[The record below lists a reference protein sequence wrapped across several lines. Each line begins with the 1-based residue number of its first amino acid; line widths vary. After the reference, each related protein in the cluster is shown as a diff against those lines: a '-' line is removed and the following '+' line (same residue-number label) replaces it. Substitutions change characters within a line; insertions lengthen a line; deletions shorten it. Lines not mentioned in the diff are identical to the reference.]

1 MVKFIQIITCICFI
15 FTYTFAEDII
25 SKIIS
30 NTPEEDFIKISLM
43 KKNKENQNNIENKIV
58 SFSGDNISLKM
69 ILYAIF
75 SNTKYNVIF
84 SPEVDSNTPITLN
97 IKDTPLDTALET
109 IMEIANLSYEL
120 KDNVIIIKDTE
131 KRIYRFPYVKT
142 ISSYKSSLG
151 GSTTGGR
158 SGGSTTGGG
167 SGGVNTTGNSTI
179 SGDFKVNYKV
189 DEDVNDIFKQ
199 IEENISN
206 LLSDKGKL
214 VLNKSTGILIVED
227 KRDRL
232 KLIEE
237 YLTKVKKELDKQV
250 LIEAKIV
257 EVSLNDNFQY
267 GIDWNILLRNIDGGK
282 IILNQTLSLANSAAS
297 LAVVSSDINSLINIL
312 SQTGELKTLSN
323 PRILVLNNQ
332 SALITSGNVVPY
344 WTKQVN
350 IVGGTVNTQP
360 YSTVTYTQT
369 NILDGIALGV
379 IPHIEDDGSII
390 LNIVPISTTIIGEK
404 QIKENNTV
412 IGEAP
417 ILAIKESGTIVRAK
431 SGDVVII
438 GGLIDKLN
446 QELEEKVPGLGDI
459 PILGYLFKQ
468 KKKYVSRKELIIF
481 MKVTKVNGGLM

>member
-1 MVKFIQIITCICFI
+1 MVKFIQIVIYTCFI
-15 FTYTFAEDII
+15 VTYTFAEDII
-25 SKIIS
+25 SNIIS
-30 NTPEEDFIKISLM
+30 NTVDEDFVKISLIE
-43 KKNKENQNNIENKIV
+43 KNRETKNSMENKIV
-58 SFSGDNISLKM
+58 NFSGDNVPLKM
-69 ILYAIF
+69 VLYAVF

-84 SPEVDSNTPITLN
+84 SPDIDSNTPITLN
-97 IKDTPLDTALET
+97 IKDTPLNTALEI
-109 IMEIANLSYEL
+109 IMEIANLSYEI
-120 KDNVIIIKDTE
+120 KDNIIVIKDTE
-131 KRIYRFPYVKT
+131 KRIYRLPYVKT
-142 ISSYKSSLG
+142 ISSYNSSLG
-151 GSTTGGR
+151 GSTTGG
-158 SGGSTTGGG
+158 SGGGNTG
-167 SGGVNTTGNSTI
+167 SNITSSSTI
-179 SGDFKVNYKV
+179 SGDFKVNYKA
-189 DEDVNDIFKQ
+189 DEDINDIFKQ

-206 LLSDKGKL
+206 LLSNKGKF
-214 VLNKSTGILIVED
+214 VLNKLTGILVVED
-227 KRDRL
+227 KKDRL
-232 KLIEE
+232 KLIED

-282 IILNQTLSLANSAAS
+282 VILNQTLSLATSAAS

-344 WTKQVN
+344 WIKQVN
-350 IVGGTVNTQP
+350 IVGGTVTTQP

-369 NILDGIALGV
+369 NVLDGIALGV
-379 IPHIEDDGSII
+379 IPHIEDNGDII

-417 ILAIKESGTIVRAK
+417 ILAIKESGTIVKAK

-438 GGLIDKLN
+438 GGLIDKSN

-468 KKKYVSRKELIIF
+468 KKKFVGRKELIIF
-481 MKVTKVNGGLM
+481 MKVIKVEGGLM